1 VEEVLQAV
9 QKVAAAQ
16 GVEVVSTEA
25 LTAAEPG
32 FFKRIINFLRDVRA
46 EIGKVTWPSKDE
58 IRKATTVIVI
68 FVTALGLLIGLM
80 DAILQFLLVRMP
92 ARIF

>member
-1 VEEVLQAV
+1 VEEILSALQ
-9 QKVAAAQ
+9 QVAAAQ

-25 LTAAEPG
+25 LTTAEPG
-32 FFKRIINFLRDVRA
+32 FFRRLITFLRDVRA

-80 DAILQFLLVRMP
+80 DTILQFILVRMV

>member
-1 VEEVLQAV
+1 M
-9 QKVAAAQ
+9 
-16 GVEVVSTEA
+16 STEA

-32 FFKRIINFLRDVRA
+32 FFKRIINFLRDVRT
-46 EIGKVTWPSKDE
+46 EIGKVTWPSKEE

>member
-1 VEEVLQAV
+1 M
-9 QKVAAAQ
+9 
-16 GVEVVSTEA
+16 STEA

>member
-1 VEEVLQAV
+1 M
-9 QKVAAAQ
+9 
-16 GVEVVSTEA
+16 STEA
-25 LTAAEPG
+25 LTTAEPG
-32 FFKRIINFLRDVRA
+32 FFRRVIIFLREVRA
-46 EIGKVTWPSKDE
+46 EIAKVTWPSRDE

>member
-1 VEEVLQAV
+1 
-9 QKVAAAQ
+9 
-16 GVEVVSTEA
+16 VSTEA

-32 FFKRIINFLRDVRA
+32 FFKRIINFLRDVRT
-46 EIGKVTWPSKDE
+46 EIGKVTWPSKEE

>member
-1 VEEVLQAV
+1 M
-9 QKVAAAQ
+9 
-16 GVEVVSTEA
+16 STEA

-32 FFKRIINFLRDVRA
+32 FFKRIINFLRDVRT
-46 EIGKVTWPSKDE
+46 EIGKVTWPSRDE

>member
-1 VEEVLQAV
+1 M
-9 QKVAAAQ
+9 
-16 GVEVVSTEA
+16 STEA

-32 FFKRIINFLRDVRA
+32 FFKRFINFLREVRA
-46 EIGKVTWPSKDE
+46 EIGKVTWPSKGE

-80 DAILQFLLVRMP
+80 DTILQFILVRMV

>member
-9 QKVAAAQ
+9 QEVAAAQ

-68 FVTALGLLIGLM
+68 FVAALGLLIGLM